1 MYSKSQN
8 DHIPHLKAIFERC
21 QQYRIS
27 LNLKKSIFVIERVI
41 LLSFMISLD
50 DIMIDLE
57 RIEVIK
63 KIMLPHNK
71 RSMQSFFGKINF
83 VRRFISNFSEIAMP
97 LQKMVKKDVYYKWTK
112 ERQDSFMN
120 IKEEIV
126 EAPTLWSPKFEKD
139 FILYIFAFDYLI
151 VFMLSQK
158 NEVGEEFPVSF
169 MSMGLQGAEINYP
182 PIDK

>member
-1 MYSKSQN
+1 
-8 DHIPHLKAIFERC
+8 
-21 QQYRIS
+21 
-27 LNLKKSIFVIERVI
+27 
-41 LLSFMISLD
+41 
-50 DIMIDLE
+50 
-57 RIEVIK
+57 
-63 KIMLPHNK
+63 
-71 RSMQSFFGKINF
+71 MQSFFGKINF